1 MSINAGTAMGYL
13 DLDIKGF
20 QNGIKAATQQLDI
33 FNNNTAT
40 SGQKME
46 ALGGVM
52 KNAGANL
59 TKFVSVPLLGVG
71 ALSIKTAVD
80 FEAGMSKVQA
90 ISGATSEDMK
100 KLEDMAKDMGA
111 TTKFSARDAADALRW
126 EWLVGK
132 QKI

>member
-20 QNGIKAATQQLDI
+20 QNGIKTATQQLDI

-71 ALSIKTAVD
+71 ALSIKTAGD
-80 FEAGMSKVQA
+80 FQAGMSKVSA
-90 ISGATSEDMK
+90 LSGATGSDLKM
-100 KLEDMAKDMGA
+100 LEDKAKEMGA
-111 TTKFSARDAADALRW
+111 TTKFSATEASDALSYMA
-126 EWLVGK
+126 L
-132 QKI
+132 

>member
-20 QNGIKAATQQLDI
+20 QNGIKTATQQLDI

-52 KNAGANL
+52 KSAGANL

-71 ALSIKTAVD
+71 ALSIKTAGD
-80 FEAGMSKVQA
+80 FQAGMSKVSA
-90 ISGATSEDMK
+90 LSGATGSDLKM
-100 KLEDMAKDMGA
+100 LEDKAKEMGA
-111 TTKFSARDAADALRW
+111 TTKFSATEASDALIFRAVI
-126 EWLVGK
+126 EK
-132 QKI
+132 SIA